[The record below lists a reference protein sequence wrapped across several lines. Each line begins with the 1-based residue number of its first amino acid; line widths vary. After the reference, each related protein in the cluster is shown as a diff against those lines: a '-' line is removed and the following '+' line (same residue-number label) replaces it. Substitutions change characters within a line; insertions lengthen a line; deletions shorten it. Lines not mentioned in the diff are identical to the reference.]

1 MANSIVMKMR
11 IFNNHQNTNLMAVL
25 VKGQPFSLIDQLT
38 TPPQQGW
45 PPRPTTPPH
54 PKQADQQS
62 LADQQSPPA
71 DRRASSWD
79 SHHRRG
85 PAGRTCHPTPT
96 TEGQLK
102 GPAAGNT
109 TLPSA
114 KTNCDHYSTG
124 ENNDKQERKH
134 S

>member
-38 TPPQQGW
+38 PPITTRMATKTHYISTPQAG
-45 PPRPTTPPH
+45 RPA
-54 PKQADQQS
+54 ADHQ
-62 LADQQSPPA
+62 PPA
-71 DRRASSWD
+71 DRRATSWD